1 VAASKPDVPVMVAVA
16 VPGCAELA
24 AVSVSTLPT
33 ADEAGFQLE
42 VTPEGNPVMA
52 NIMFPLNPLR
62 AVTPTDGFS
71 VPPGRRVIL
80 PGAGASA
87 NDGASTVTVTVV
99 EEVTEPKVPVI
110 VTVEVPCVA
119 ELLATRVM
127 GE

>member
-1 VAASKPDVPVMVAVA
+1 MVAVA

-24 AVSVSTLPT
+24 AVSVRTLPV
-33 ADEAGFQLE
+33 ADEAVLQPE

-52 NIMFPLNPLR
+52 NVTFPMNPLR
-62 AVTPTDGFS
+62 AITPTDDFS
-71 VPPGRRVIL
+71 VPPGRRVRL

-87 NDGASTVTVTVV
+87 NDGAFTVTVTVV

-110 VTVEVPCVA
+110 VTVELPGVA